1 MGEITKYPL
10 AWPDNVARTAPHE
23 RRVPRFRDWTTREA
37 VKQLLAE
44 INRLNNRRYDHE
56 DERVIVSSNIP
67 LRQDFL
73 PQSGMEPKDPG
84 CAVYFHL
91 SIGVKN
97 NRLFERPVV
106 LTCDRWARVAWNL
119 YAIFRDIGAQRARMR
134 WGCTNVEQAF
144 RGYVA
149 IPERAGGLSW
159 WEVLGINPAAAAE
172 QIKEAY
178 RQRSMIEHPDK
189 GGSNERF
196 QRLQK
201 AYEQAMDRLTN
212 RSPGDPPDEDCP
224 RPSNE

>member
-84 CAVYFHL
+84 CAGNFHL
-91 SIGVKN
+91 
-97 NRLFERPVV
+97 
-106 LTCDRWARVAWNL
+106 
-119 YAIFRDIGAQRARMR
+119 
-134 WGCTNVEQAF
+134 
-144 RGYVA
+144 
-149 IPERAGGLSW
+149 
-159 WEVLGINPAAAAE
+159 
-172 QIKEAY
+172 
-178 RQRSMIEHPDK
+178 
-189 GGSNERF
+189 
-196 QRLQK
+196 
-201 AYEQAMDRLTN
+201 
-212 RSPGDPPDEDCP
+212 
-224 RPSNE
+224 